1 VLMREIHL
9 TLASDTLFETGK
21 ADVRVN
27 AYQELKDVAK
37 VILDHADLGGT
48 VTIQGHTDNVRIR
61 YAAFR
66 DNQQLSEA
74 RAAAV
79 VKFLVDLLGVPKEF
93 LKSEGFGETHP
104 VASNDTP
111 EGRQANRRVEIVI
124 HAKEYQ

>member
-1 VLMREIHL
+1 MREIHL

-21 ADVRVN
+21 ADVRVS
-27 AYQELKDVAK
+27 AYQVIKDVAK
-37 VILDHADLGGT
+37 VIMDHADLGST
-48 VTIQGHTDNVRIR
+48 VTIQGHTDNVPIR
-61 YAAFR
+61 YAAFK

-93 LKSEGFGETHP
+93 LRSEGFGDTRP

-111 EGRQANRRVEIVI
+111 EGKQANRRVEIVI
-124 HAKEYQ
+124 HTKEYQ